1 MWWRRATKGQWSI
14 AAIVQRN
21 VEKSVEPTAARIA
34 LRNVEMII
42 AEIARPEMLRK
53 RAEVSVGTIVRR
65 TR

>member
-1 MWWRRATKGQWSI
+1 VRGPVISIAMWWRRVTKGQWSI

-21 VEKSVEPTAARIA
+21 GV
-34 LRNVEMII
+34 MII